1 MILENGFV
9 PVTVQWQRM
18 AAGAVP
24 RAHRFN
30 VSGSLLSGMGVKRV
44 SEKNSRAAANQKRN
58 KHGHRCIS
66 CDRAAIE
73 LLREKS
79 QIRFMMNCML
89 AILPCVRKG

>member
-1 MILENGFV
+1 MSG
-9 PVTVQWQRM
+9 
-18 AAGAVP
+18 
-24 RAHRFN
+24 
-30 VSGSLLSGMGVKRV
+30 VSVEGMG
-44 SEKNSRAAANQKRN
+44 EKNSRAAANQKRN

-89 AILPCVRKG
+89 AIPALCEERVGAALFQDVFVGLGKWFREALAQ